1 MFLVLPCLSLFGS
14 FITTIQSIA
23 IIKYLLFAG
32 FFASLSYLLYYK
44 GMNLNGVPKGMA
56 LNSTFSLWSVVLS
69 VIFLSTPLTVTLLI
83 GVAIVT
89 ISVIGLSFSE

>member
-1 MFLVLPCLSLFGS
+1 LSLLAAPEHATR
-14 FITTIQSIA
+14 IIAPIAKIAASIA
-23 IIKYLLFAG
+23 QIGFAG

-44 GMNLNGVPKGMA
+44 GMNLNGVSKGMA

-83 GVAIVT
+83 GVVIVT